1 MNNGHTNYDENLF
14 QLPSRASL
22 YLIQLALSNV
32 FPPESSPYIESLL
45 RLITVLFR
53 KHLNFLSLLSRMP
66 WEYYG
71 EVIGTFSQ
79 KNSE

>member
-32 FPPESSPYIESLL
+32 FPPESSPYWVTAAIDYSGVSKALKSVFLAIIKNAME
-45 RLITVLFR
+45 VLWQSNR
-53 KHLNFLSLLSRMP
+53 
-66 WEYYG
+66 Y
-71 EVIGTFSQ
+71 TFT
-79 KNSE
+79 KE

>member
-32 FPPESSPYIESLL
+32 FPPESSPYWV
-45 RLITVLFR
+45 TVAIDYSVVSKAL
-53 KHLNFLSLLSRMP
+53 K
-66 WEYYG
+66 
-71 EVIGTFSQ
+71 FS
-79 KNSE
+79 